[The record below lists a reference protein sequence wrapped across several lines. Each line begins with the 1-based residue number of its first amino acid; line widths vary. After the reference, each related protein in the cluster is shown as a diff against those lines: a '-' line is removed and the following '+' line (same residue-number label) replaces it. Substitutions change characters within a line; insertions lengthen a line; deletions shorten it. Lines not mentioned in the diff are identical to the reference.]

1 MNVLGIHLMLE
12 LKACNS
18 DLLDD
23 LDYVKDSMVRAADEV
38 GAHIIGESFHRFY
51 PRGVTGILAIAE
63 SHICIHTWPEYR
75 YAAADIFT
83 CSTTSEPKRA
93 AQILIDR
100 LESKE
105 ASLTELKRGVISQ
118 PVASS

>member
-1 MNVLGIHLMLE
+1 MLE

-38 GAHIIGESFHRFY
+38 GAHIIGESFHRFH

-63 SHICIHTWPEYR
+63 SHICIHTWPEYG